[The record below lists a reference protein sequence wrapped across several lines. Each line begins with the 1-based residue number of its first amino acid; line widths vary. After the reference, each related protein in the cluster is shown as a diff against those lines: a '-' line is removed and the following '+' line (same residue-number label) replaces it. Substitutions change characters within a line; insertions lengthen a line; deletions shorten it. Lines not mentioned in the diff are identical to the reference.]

1 MPGMYCIDPEK
12 NLVLTKYRGDM
23 TISEQIQFLN
33 ILFSD
38 PCFQSGMDSISDLTE
53 ANYDWQLSEID
64 QLRSYVQMNRS
75 RIGNCKW
82 ALISRGGITAGNARV
97 FQILNEVS
105 GSSVDVRLFQK
116 TDEAWVWLG
125 RKPY

>member
-1 MPGMYCIDPEK
+1 MPGMYCIDPDK

-33 ILFSD
+33 TLFAD
-38 PCFQSGMDSISDLTE
+38 PRFRSGMDSISDLTE
-53 ANYDWQLSEID
+53 ARYDWQLSEID

-75 RIGNCKW
+75 RIGDCKW
-82 ALISRGGITAGNARV
+82 ALISRGGITTGNARV

-105 GSSVDVRLFQK
+105 GSSVDVRLFQN
-116 TDEAWVWLG
+116 TADAWAWIGQEA
-125 RKPY
+125 Y